1 MNAQPALSETAPSS
15 APYTDR
21 FWTSQDGLKL
31 HFRDYPG
38 PSDRPP
44 ILCLPG
50 LTRNARDFSHV
61 AERLAG
67 EWRTREDGEVG
78 GNSTVT
84 LELVGRYNTD
94 LGYALYSS
102 VVNDRATLP

>member
-1 MNAQPALSETAPSS
+1 MAISRASARSRSTSEVAKWLSADPV
-15 APYTDR
+15 ARY
-21 FWTSQDGLKL
+21 LKL
-31 HFRDYPG
+31 STTSPMLIPG
-38 PSDRPP
+38 TSTAYSWD
-44 ILCLPG
+44 L
-50 LTRNARDFSHV
+50 
-61 AERLAG
+61 RLSG
-67 EWRTREDGEVG
+67 EWRTRDDGEVG